1 MHFKE
6 FLLESSQS
14 VSEKDRKIAEDIENS
29 LKKTLT
35 QKFLDDILNNA
46 IKDKVISK
54 TSTPLEKF
62 GESHIKL
69 IRLGVTPVGANSGLD
84 GYVFVDVEVLSLINP
99 NISIYSF
106 VKSIEST
113 RRAIRGQVT
122 NELIKVLMEQVSSQV
137 KHITKVSKNAWR
149 DSVFITLKYE

>member
-84 GYVFVDVEVLSLINP
+84 GYVFVDV
-99 NISIYSF
+99 
-106 VKSIEST
+106 
-113 RRAIRGQVT
+113 
-122 NELIKVLMEQVSSQV
+122 
-137 KHITKVSKNAWR
+137 
-149 DSVFITLKYE
+149 